1 MKTVALLYDT
11 SCIYEIVILNYFLKV
26 TGKEMQFVSLDGKE
40 ITATEGY
47 RIVPED
53 RLDSADPKDVELLV
67 IPGGDI
73 EKIDIPEVW
82 KYLKSVKGLGG
93 RIAAICAGVDVV
105 EHAGLLEGI
114 ESTHSGEKDVVTSD
128 RITTSR
134 ANGYVDF
141 AIEVAKQMELFEDE
155 ADLQET
161 IAFWLEQDPCIF
173 DLGNWILRTALTDVQ
188 KLREETE
195 GFFVNV
201 NVAAA
206 QLERREF
213 RSAVMNIL
221 KETGAKPEELCLE
234 LTERCRDL
242 DIHFLRGEVEFF
254 HSQGIKIALD
264 DFGTG
269 NSSLSLALELPF
281 DELKVDMSFIRDI
294 KQKPQNQAMVQSIVD
309 YARRT
314 NTETCIEGIE
324 DKEVSD
330 YIEKFGSTWQQGYY
344 YSKPV
349 PIEQFEEV
357 LREKATEK
365 E

>member
-40 ITATEGY
+40 ITAT
-47 RIVPED
+47 
-53 RLDSADPKDVELLV
+53 KDVELLV

-82 KYLKSVKGLGG
+82 KYLKSVKDLGG

-161 IAFWLEQDPCIF
+161 IAFW
-173 DLGNWILRTALTDVQ
+173 
-188 KLREETE
+188 
-195 GFFVNV
+195 
-201 NVAAA
+201 
-206 QLERREF
+206 REF
-213 RSAVMNIL
+213 R
-221 KETGAKPEELCLE
+221 
-234 LTERCRDL
+234 R
-242 DIHFLRGEVEFF
+242 
-254 HSQGIKIALD
+254 
-264 DFGTG
+264 
-269 NSSLSLALELPF
+269 
-281 DELKVDMSFIRDI
+281 
-294 KQKPQNQAMVQSIVD
+294 
-309 YARRT
+309 
-314 NTETCIEGIE
+314 IE
-324 DKEVSD
+324 
-330 YIEKFGSTWQQGYY
+330 
-344 YSKPV
+344 
-349 PIEQFEEV
+349 
-357 LREKATEK
+357 
-365 E
+365 